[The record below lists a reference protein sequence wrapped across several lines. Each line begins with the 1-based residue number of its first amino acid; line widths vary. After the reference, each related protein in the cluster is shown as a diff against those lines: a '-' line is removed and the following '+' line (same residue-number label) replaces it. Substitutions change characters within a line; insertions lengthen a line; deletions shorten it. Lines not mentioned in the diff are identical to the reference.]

1 MTALENISIYYNQLP
16 KNDTKRDILS
26 KLLPHI
32 RSINSMTIYDT
43 ADLCFTSTA
52 SISRLVKALGYKSY
66 SEFQIRL
73 NDCVQ
78 RYDYDNRFLL
88 VSRSKKQEPA
98 DMIASAMRYMVD
110 EFQRNIDLP
119 SLERLIDSMHSA
131 SRVVLFSYGI
141 RFMESALQ
149 SDLIVSGIPVSY
161 THLVTGE
168 QFSSGQKR
176 KNDQDERKNKNRH
189 QCIHIRLPFF
199 LCRHQIIASIMSSFA
214 NPSLRAWILDSRPSF
229 MMSSRSDIPVTSASS
244 SEISKTPIPFFFA
257 SYSKL

>member
-131 SRVVLFSYGI
+131 SRVVLFSYGM

-149 SDLIVSGIPVSY
+149 SDLIMSGVPC
-161 THLVTGE
+161 E
-168 QFSSGQKR
+168 
-176 KNDQDERKNKNRH
+176 
-189 QCIHIRLPFF
+189 
-199 LCRHQIIASIMSSFA
+199 SFA
-214 NPSLRAWILDSRPSF
+214 PTYGQTFP
-229 MMSSRSDIPVTSASS
+229 
-244 SEISKTPIPFFFA
+244 
-257 SYSKL
+257 

>member
-1 MTALENISIYYNQLP
+1 MTALENITIYYNQLP

-32 RSINSMTIYDT
+32 RSISSMTIYDT

-98 DMIASAMRYMVD
+98 DMITSAMRYMVD

-149 SDLIVSGIPVSY
+149 SDLIVSGIPCDIVISDRMQAEFAQY
-161 THLVTGE
+161 M
-168 QFSSGQKR
+168 QK
-176 KNDQDERKNKNRH
+176 DE
-189 QCIHIRLPFF
+189 LALF
-199 LCRHQIIASIMSSFA
+199 LCPDAVDSIHPLSNIIQTVASHGSKIA
-214 NPSLRAWILDSRPSF
+214 IL
-229 MMSSRSDIPVTSASS
+229 SS
-244 SEISKTPIPFFFA
+244 SDQQPFLSHA
-257 SYSKL
+257 DYIYSFNGNHSMADSFELQMQLALIDMMYRTKYVDQ

>member
-88 VSRSKKQEPA
+88 VSRSKKQEPDIVISDRMQAEFAQYMQKDELALFLCPDAVDSIHPLSNIIQTVASHGSKIAILSSSDQQPFLSHA
-98 DMIASAMRYMVD
+98 DYIYSFNGNHSMADSFELQMQLA
-110 EFQRNIDLP
+110 
-119 SLERLIDSMHSA
+119 LIDMMYRA
-131 SRVVLFSYGI
+131 KYV
-141 RFMESALQ
+141 
-149 SDLIVSGIPVSY
+149 
-161 THLVTGE
+161 
-168 QFSSGQKR
+168 
-176 KNDQDERKNKNRH
+176 DQ
-189 QCIHIRLPFF
+189 
-199 LCRHQIIASIMSSFA
+199 
-214 NPSLRAWILDSRPSF
+214 
-229 MMSSRSDIPVTSASS
+229 
-244 SEISKTPIPFFFA
+244 
-257 SYSKL
+257 